1 VDIVDVMT
9 RDVLSVTPETSVR
22 AAALLMIEKRIS
34 GLPVVDDGVVVGV
47 ISEADFVAKDSSR
60 TWFSRALLGQEDGM
74 FAGVEKVGGMM
85 SRDVVSIPVSAT
97 VQDAARLMTRHNVNR
112 LPVIEHGGMVGIV
125 TRSDLIRAYVHSD
138 EEIAGDVELLVAVL
152 PEPMSKVGV
161 SVEDGIVS
169 LTGVVETSAEAR
181 LVARMVAEIE
191 GVAGVDT
198 RLSWEVSME
207 AADSPW
213 SGFPQEGAVP

>member
-1 VDIVDVMT
+1 VDTVDVMT

-34 GLPVVDDGVVVGV
+34 GLPVVEDGVVVGV

-60 TWFSRALLGQEDGM
+60 TWFSRALLGQEEGM
-74 FAGVEKVGGMM
+74 FTGVEKVGEMM
-85 SRDVVSIPVSAT
+85 SRNVVTVPVSAT

-112 LPVIEHGGMVGIV
+112 LPVIEHGVMVGIV

-138 EEIAGDVELLVAVL
+138 EEIAGDVELLIAVL

-169 LTGVVETSAEAR
+169 LTGVVETSPQAR

-198 RLSWEVSME
+198 RLSWEVSTE

>member
-1 VDIVDVMT
+1 MT

-34 GLPVVDDGVVVGV
+34 GLPVVEDGVVVGV
-47 ISEADFVAKDSSR
+47 ISETDFVAKDSSR
-60 TWFSRALLGQEDGM
+60 TWFSRALLGQEEGM
-74 FAGVEKVGGMM
+74 FTGVEKVGEMM
-85 SRDVVSIPVSAT
+85 SRNVVTVPVSAT

-112 LPVIEHGGMVGIV
+112 LPVIEHGVMVGIV

-138 EEIAGDVELLVAVL
+138 EEIAGDVELLIAVL

-169 LTGVVETSAEAR
+169 LTGVVETSPQAR

-198 RLSWEVSME
+198 RLSWEVSTE

>member
-1 VDIVDVMT
+1 MT

-34 GLPVVDDGVVVGV
+34 GLPVVEDGVVVGV
-47 ISEADFVAKDSSR
+47 ISETDFVAKDSSR
-60 TWFSRALLGQEDGM
+60 TWFSRALLGQEEGM
-74 FAGVEKVGGMM
+74 FTGVEKVGEMM
-85 SRDVVSIPVSAT
+85 SRNVVTVPVSAT

-112 LPVIEHGGMVGIV
+112 LPVIEHGVMVGIV

-138 EEIAGDVELLVAVL
+138 EEIAGDVELLIAVL

-191 GVAGVDT
+191 GVAGVDS
-198 RLSWEVSME
+198 RLSWQVSTE

-213 SGFPQEGAVP
+213 SGFPQEGGVR

>member
-1 VDIVDVMT
+1 MT

-34 GLPVVDDGVVVGV
+34 GLPVVEDGVVVGV

-60 TWFSRALLGQEDGM
+60 TWFSRALLGQEEGM
-74 FAGVEKVGGMM
+74 FTGVEKVGEMM
-85 SRDVVSIPVSAT
+85 SRNVVTVPVSAT

-112 LPVIEHGGMVGIV
+112 LPVIEHGVMVGIV

-138 EEIAGDVELLVAVL
+138 EEIAGDVELLIAVL

>member
-181 LVARMVAEIE
+181 LVARMVAEVE
-191 GVAGVDT
+191 GVAGVDS
-198 RLSWEVSME
+198 RLSWQVTTE

-213 SGFPQEGAVP
+213 SGFPQEGGVR

>member
-1 VDIVDVMT
+1 
-9 RDVLSVTPETSVR
+9 VLSVTPETSVR

-34 GLPVVDDGVVVGV
+34 GLPVVEDGVVVGV

-60 TWFSRALLGQEDGM
+60 TWFSRALLGQEEGM
-74 FAGVEKVGGMM
+74 FTGVEKVGEMM
-85 SRDVVSIPVSAT
+85 SRNVVTVPVSAT

-112 LPVIEHGGMVGIV
+112 LPVIEHGVMVGIV

-138 EEIAGDVELLVAVL
+138 EEIAGDVELLIAVL

-169 LTGVVETSAEAR
+169 LTGVVETSPQAR

-198 RLSWEVSME
+198 RLSWEVSTE

>member
-1 VDIVDVMT
+1 MT

-34 GLPVVDDGVVVGV
+34 GLPVVEDGVVVGV

-60 TWFSRALLGQEDGM
+60 TWFSRALLGQEEGM
-74 FAGVEKVGGMM
+74 FTGVEKVGEMM
-85 SRDVVSIPVSAT
+85 SRNVVTVPVSAT

-112 LPVIEHGGMVGIV
+112 LPVIEHGVMVGIV

-138 EEIAGDVELLVAVL
+138 EEIAGDVELLIAVL

-169 LTGVVETSAEAR
+169 LTGVVETSPQAR

-198 RLSWEVSME
+198 RLSWEVSTE

>member
-1 VDIVDVMT
+1 
-9 RDVLSVTPETSVR
+9 
-22 AAALLMIEKRIS
+22 
-34 GLPVVDDGVVVGV
+34 VVEDGVVVGV
-47 ISEADFVAKDSSR
+47 ISETDFVAKDSSR
-60 TWFSRALLGQEDGM
+60 TWFSRALLGQEEGM
-74 FAGVEKVGGMM
+74 FTGVEKVGEMM
-85 SRDVVSIPVSAT
+85 SRNVVTVPVSAT

-112 LPVIEHGGMVGIV
+112 LPVIEHGVMVGIV

-138 EEIAGDVELLVAVL
+138 EEIAGDVELLIAVL

-169 LTGVVETSAEAR
+169 LTGVVETSPQAR

-198 RLSWEVSME
+198 RLSWEVSTE